1 MKRQIY
7 LSISKV
13 LHPPRNQP
21 YRSQETEL
29 QFFAQVPLG

>member
-13 LHPPRNQP
+13 LHPSRDQP
-21 YRSQETEL
+21 YQSQETVL
-29 QFFAQVPLG
+29 QFFAQVTLG